1 MGKKPACQCRR
12 LKSCRFD
19 PWVWKIPWRRA
30 WKHYSSTLAWEIP
43 WTEEPGGLQSVG
55 SQSQTRPKRLSIHA
69 RTHARTHARER
80 GDTTG
85 RQNVSEKKEYT
96 ENRAEV
102 GMGDFPELEFRMVWR
117 SFPAEHNNCTTQT
130 PTQPDKMRLF
140 QRRQTSSTRKK
151 FKNGKKHPRQIHVDV
166 WQNQY
171 SIVKELAS
179 N

>member
-1 MGKKPACQCRR
+1 
-12 LKSCRFD
+12 
-19 PWVWKIPWRRA
+19 
-30 WKHYSSTLAWEIP
+30 
-43 WTEEPGGLQSVG
+43 
-55 SQSQTRPKRLSIHA
+55 
-69 RTHARTHARER
+69 
-80 GDTTG
+80 
-85 RQNVSEKKEYT
+85 
-96 ENRAEV
+96 
-102 GMGDFPELEFRMVWR
+102 MGDFPELEFRMVWR